1 MKAAPYIIAFS
12 SLILIQ
18 CSSSRI
24 TSSYVSP
31 KKVNLEKEK
40 IIVAALAKESDY
52 ELQKKMENHLADDL
66 CNLGYN
72 AMCSTDLFDLS
83 ASNIT
88 DEKLILKKLQ
98 QAGAD
103 AVLTIVLLS
112 RDKEKYHVPATMYGI
127 ADQYSYNRFY
137 PYYAAIY
144 SKIYDEGYYINDT
157 SYFWES
163 NLYSVPDQ
171 NLVYSV
177 RTESFNPLSISSLA
191 HQYGRLII
199 QDMFAKKVI
208 KNLKK

>member
-1 MKAAPYIIAFS
+1 MKTASYIIAFS

-24 TSSYVSP
+24 ISSYASS
-31 KKVNLEKEK
+31 KEVNLEKEK
-40 IIVAALAKESDY
+40 IIIAALAKESDY

-72 AMCSTDLFDLS
+72 AVCSTDLSDLS
-83 ASNIT
+83 DSHIQ
-88 DEKLILKKLQ
+88 DEKLIIKKLQ
-98 QAGAD
+98 QADAD
-103 AVLTIVLLS
+103 AVLTIVLLR
-112 RDKEKYHVPATMYGI
+112 RDKEKYHVPASMYGI
-127 ADQYSYNRFY
+127 ADQYSYSSFY

-144 SKIYDEGYYINDT
+144 SKIYQEGYYINDT

-163 NLYSVPDQ
+163 NLYSMPDQ
-171 NLVYSV
+171 NLLYSV
-177 RTESFNPLSISSLA
+177 RTESFNPSSISSLA

-199 QDMFAKKVI
+199 QDMLAKKVV